1 MTDLAVAALSRKRA
15 ELAGRIEHARSEL
28 DAMLASLAA
37 LDATLRLFDP
47 AIRVQAI
54 RPKPFPPVRNYLS
67 PGMRARDVL
76 GALRETGRPMTTR
89 EIAARLLAGQGR
101 GGGDEKA
108 LSRAG
113 EVVGAA
119 LRKLR
124 AKGVASAQPGP
135 GTRMVWSLTS
145 EWGCDAACQEPA
157 SRSSVAGRYLSMQCR
172 AIES

>member
-1 MTDLAVAALSRKRA
+1 MLRLPAAPVKPDREPMPNSHCLSGLVAKRA

-47 AIRVQAI
+47 EIRVQAI
-54 RPKPFPPVRNYLS
+54 RPKPFPPVRSYQS
-67 PGMRARDVL
+67 PGMRVRDVL
-76 GALRETGRPMTTR
+76 GALRETGQPMTTR
-89 EIAARLLAGQGR
+89 EIAARLRAGQGH
-101 GGGDEKA
+101 GDGDAKA

-113 EVVGAA
+113 EIVGAA

-135 GTRMVWSLTS
+135 GTRMLWSL
-145 EWGCDAACQEPA
+145 
-157 SRSSVAGRYLSMQCR
+157 AGG
-172 AIES
+172 

>member
-1 MTDLAVAALSRKRA
+1 MTSSHCLAGLVAKRA

-28 DAMLASLAA
+28 DTMLASLAA

-47 AIRVQAI
+47 EIRVQAI
-54 RPKPFPPVRNYLS
+54 RPKPFPPVRNYQS
-67 PGMRARDVL
+67 PGMRVRDVL

-101 GGGDEKA
+101 GGDERM

-113 EVVGAA
+113 EIVGAA

-135 GTRMVWSLTS
+135 GTRTLWTL
-145 EWGCDAACQEPA
+145 A
-157 SRSSVAGRYLSMQCR
+157 SG
-172 AIES
+172 

>member
-1 MTDLAVAALSRKRA
+1 MATDLAVAALSRKRA

-47 AIRVQAI
+47 EIRVQAI
-54 RPKPFPPVRNYLS
+54 RPKPFPPVRNYQS
-67 PGMRARDVL
+67 PGMRVRDVL

-101 GGGDEKA
+101 GGDEKM

-113 EVVGAA
+113 EIVGAA

-124 AKGVASAQPGP
+124 AKEVVSAQPGP
-135 GTRMVWSLTS
+135 GTRMLWSL
-145 EWGCDAACQEPA
+145 A
-157 SRSSVAGRYLSMQCR
+157 SG
-172 AIES
+172 